1 MRIGLFIPNATYDLP
16 GSPEVGG
23 IEVFAFELGEAMM
36 RLGHEVILFGGE
48 PKQGRRHRATT
59 MKLELAP
66 YIETHRI
73 WKLGSRFRKLVQR
86 LDFGQA
92 VLPRIKESRLDLM
105 VVFKPYDFI
114 NAFRWRHLGFKV
126 VMNYQGKDFFPTDRF
141 WRQWIHGEFACS
153 DENAALARER
163 YGVLA
168 PTYSNAVETDFFKPA
183 DDGDI
188 KPRGRFRI
196 LTVGR
201 MVGWKGLAT
210 LIAVL
215 EKRPGIEWWAAGDG
229 PEREKLLS
237 MAKAAGVED
246 RFTAC
251 GVLEG
256 EKLREVMQN
265 ADVMVQPSWDF
276 DACPTA
282 VLQGMSCGLPL
293 VLSDQVGLRG
303 LIQNQEAFQVSVSR
317 DADSIVHAIQKWID
331 DPALRLEAAKAS
343 RKEALARFSWSK
355 LAKSLEAEWMRLI
368 AEE

>member
-1 MRIGLFIPNATYDLP
+1 MKIGLFIPNATFDLP

-48 PKQGRRHRATT
+48 PKAGRRHRTTT

-66 YIETHRI
+66 YIETQRI

-86 LDFGQA
+86 LAFGQA
-92 VLPRIKESRLDLM
+92 IFPKIQEANLDLM

-114 NAFRWRHLGFKV
+114 NAFRWRKLAFKV

-141 WRQWIHGEFACS
+141 WRRWIHGEFACS

-183 DDGDI
+183 EESEIQSKD
-188 KPRGRFRI
+188 RFRI

-201 MVGWKGLAT
+201 MVGWKGLPT
-210 LIAVL
+210 LISVL
-215 EKRPGIEWWAAGDG
+215 EKMPKIEWWAAGDG
-229 PEREKLLS
+229 PEREKLLTL
-237 MAKAAGVED
+237 AKEAGVEN
-246 RFTAC
+246 RFKAC

-256 EKLREVMQN
+256 EKLREVMQR

-293 VLSDQVGLRG
+293 VLSDQVGLKS
-303 LIQNQEAFQVSVSR
+303 LIQNQEAFQVSVAR
-317 DADSIVHAIQKWID
+317 DPDSIVYAIEKWMK
-331 DPALRLEAAKAS
+331 DPVARLAAAKAS
-343 RKEALARFSWSK
+343 RKEALTRFSWAR
-355 LAKSLEAEWMRLI
+355 LAKSLEAEWLRLI
-368 AEE
+368 AE